1 MATSIATFSPPL
13 PATATADELPRILV
27 GLITVDDA
35 LAAIAVDGSGH
46 MELLTLSEFLIDWRY
61 DIASQ
66 IWDGPPIHAPD
77 DFGDEEGS

>member
-27 GLITVDDA
+27 GLITVDDV
-35 LAAIAVDGSGH
+35 LAVIAVDGGGR

-61 DIASQ
+61 DTGSQ
-66 IWDGPPIHAPD
+66 TWDGPPIQTPD